1 VLKKMNRRDF
11 IAAATSTILPLT
23 VNGLNLKTFT
33 RDSPIVRSLMSTA
46 AANEDKILVMIYL
59 NGGND
64 GLNTVIP
71 LDSYSQYYKLRTN
84 IAIPENQVLKLSG
97 YAETG
102 FHPVMTGMRDLFN
115 EGKLGIVH
123 SVSYP
128 NPNFSHYRSSDIWM
142 TGVDSNQFAD
152 TGWAGRYLDNRYPG
166 FPASYPNQNMKDPL
180 ALQIGSVST
189 TTLLG
194 PQQPMNVTIQDPES
208 FYKLVGQME
217 QLPSTDLPCCEAGR
231 RIDFIRRQQILS
243 VGYSAEIK
251 AAADAG
257 QNLATYP
264 AATSGNTL
272 AEQLKIIAR
281 LIHGGL
287 QSKIYFAE
295 LRGFDTHALQVT
307 NGNTIEGEHA
317 RLLRLLSEA
326 ITAFQNDLK
335 LQGTENKVIGVTF
348 SDFGRRVDSNASY
361 GTDHGS
367 SSPMFVFGTGLKRQM
382 VGTNPNLITDL
393 DPMFISSR
401 ETNVNLK
408 MQVDFRRIYSDILRD
423 WFGTP
428 GTTTNSLMFK
438 HFQTTSLFSDVV
450 FSTASGVWQDRSIWS
465 SGRMP
470 GPKDYVVINAGH
482 VISVNQN
489 LAVRNIQ
496 VEAAGELLFMGNFTV
511 TTSG

>member
-1 VLKKMNRRDF
+1 MNRRDF

-23 VNGLNLKTFT
+23 VNGLNFKTFSKH
-33 RDSPIVRSLMSTA
+33 SPIVQSLMSTA
-46 AANEDKILVMIYL
+46 ANNADKVLVMIYL

-71 LDSYSQYYKLRTN
+71 LDSYSRYYKLRTN
-84 IAIPENQVLKLSG
+84 IAIPESQVLKLSG
-97 YAETG
+97 FPETG

-115 EGKLGIVH
+115 EGKLGIIH

-152 TGWAGRYLDNRYPG
+152 TGWAGRYLDNRFPG
-166 FPASYPNQNMKDPL
+166 FPASYPNQSMKDPL
-180 ALQIGSVST
+180 ALQIGAVSS

-194 PQQPMNVTIQDPES
+194 PHQPMNVTIQDPES

-231 RIDFIRRQQILS
+231 RIDFIRKQQILS

-251 AAADAG
+251 TAADAG
-257 QNLATYP
+257 RNLATYP
-264 AATSGNTL
+264 AAGTNSL

-295 LRGFDTHALQVT
+295 LRGFDTHALQVSST
-307 NGNTIEGEHA
+307 NTTEGEHA

-326 ITAFQNDLK
+326 ITAFQADLK
-335 LQGTENKVIGVTF
+335 LQGTQDKVIGMTF
-348 SDFGRRVDSNASY
+348 SDFGRRVDSNASF

-382 VGTNPNLITDL
+382 VGTNPNLTTDL
-393 DPMFISSR
+393 DPMFINSAD
-401 ETNVNLK
+401 TNVNVK
-408 MQVDFRRIYSDILRD
+408 MQVDFRRVYSDILRD

-428 GTTTNSLMFK
+428 ATTTNSLMYRNFP
-438 HFQTTSLFSDVV
+438 TTSLFSNLV
-450 FSTASGVWQDRSIWS
+450 FSTASGAWQNRGTWS
-465 SGRMP
+465 SGRTP
-470 GPKDYVVINAGH
+470 GPKDHVIISAGH
-482 VISVNQN
+482 VITANQN
-489 LAVRNIQ
+489 LAVKNIQ
-496 VEAAGELLFMGNFTV
+496 VESGGELLFTGNYTV